1 MDSRLFAKALTRF
14 FAGLIIVAA
23 LIFLPAGT
31 FSYPQGWLLMA
42 ILFIPMLGI
51 GIFLLIRNPQLLR
64 KRLNDKE
71 TQSEQKKVVLLSM
84 VMFLAVFILA
94 GFNVRFGWYILPMWV
109 SWTAAVI
116 FLAAYLMYAEVV
128 RENEYLSRVVEVQEH
143 QKVIDTGLYGIVR
156 HPMYA
161 STVILFLMMPLVL
174 GSIASFI
181 AALMY
186 LPIID
191 RRMRNEEEVLEQG
204 LEGYPEYKKKVRYKV
219 IPYIW

>member
-1 MDSRLFAKALTRF
+1 MNKNLAAEASLKYITGLILFALLTF
-14 FAGLIIVAA
+14 I
-23 LIFLPAGT
+23 PAGT
-31 FSYPQGWLLMA
+31 LHYPQGWLLMA

-94 GFNVRFGWYILPMWV
+94 GFNVRFGWYILPGWV

-186 LPIID
+186 LPIIN
-191 RRMRNEEEVLEQG
+191 RRICNEEEVLEQG
-204 LEGYPEYKKKVRYKV
+204 LEGYSEYKKKVRYKV